1 MLLTPSLG
9 VTQENQ
15 SASSASKQSSTGEAL
30 LQEELLTLTL
40 PSILYLYFWKC
51 LENTLFHTRIN
62 RNFVLPEYSTEQHRN
77 PFTEA
82 GWPRRAHQTMHQ
94 AHLPAVL
101 EWVVVSYFRMNANP
115 GHKWIWNARALCLL
129 REFLEEGL
137 GQGQGELELDGAR
150 RFYQFSILP
159 PFYSFPEEQLSSSAV
174 FFLMTALLS
183 QECSACSCSA
193 LLHPLLILPA
203 LPMPIP
209 ALQFC
214 TKTTWAAS
222 PGCKWAACKADP
234 NSPSSRAL
242 WGHFFINLIPLRSAV
257 VRNSGLIPTL
267 ISTIW
272 FT

>member
-1 MLLTPSLG
+1 MDL
-9 VTQENQ
+9 
-15 SASSASKQSSTGEAL
+15 KCQSSVFAERIPGGGLGTGA
-30 LQEELLTLTL
+30 
-40 PSILYLYFWKC
+40 
-51 LENTLFHTRIN
+51 RGAG
-62 RNFVLPEYSTEQHRN
+62 
-77 PFTEA
+77 A
-82 GWPRRAHQTMHQ
+82 GWSQ
-94 AHLPAVL
+94 
-101 EWVVVSYFRMNANP
+101 E
-115 GHKWIWNARALCLL
+115 
-129 REFLEEGL
+129 
-137 GQGQGELELDGAR
+137 
-150 RFYQFSILP
+150 ILP
-159 PFYSFPEEQLSSSAV
+159 ILHSSSFLLFSWRAAQLQCCV
-174 FFLMTALLS
+174 FLMTALLS

-222 PGCKWAACKADP
+222 PGCKRAACKADP

>member
-1 MLLTPSLG
+1 MKEIGVSPSIHRATQSFSMSTSSYPAHRHYSRSKNEKIIALLLCVLLTPSLG

-51 LENTLFHTRIN
+51 LENTLFHTSIN

-174 FFLMTALLS
+174 FF
-183 QECSACSCSA
+183 
-193 LLHPLLILPA
+193 
-203 LPMPIP
+203 
-209 ALQFC
+209 
-214 TKTTWAAS
+214 
-222 PGCKWAACKADP
+222 
-234 NSPSSRAL
+234 
-242 WGHFFINLIPLRSAV
+242 
-257 VRNSGLIPTL
+257 
-267 ISTIW
+267 
-272 FT
+272 